1 VILPDLTPSAAAQS
15 GLFDAPN
22 DAHSIAPMR
31 AINRLNGR
39 FGLGTI
45 AGTASERR
53 VWALRP
59 KFIPPRYTIAWDEL
73 LRV

>member
-1 VILPDLTPSAAAQS
+1 MRT
-15 GLFDAPN
+15 
-22 DAHSIAPMR
+22 SIAPMR